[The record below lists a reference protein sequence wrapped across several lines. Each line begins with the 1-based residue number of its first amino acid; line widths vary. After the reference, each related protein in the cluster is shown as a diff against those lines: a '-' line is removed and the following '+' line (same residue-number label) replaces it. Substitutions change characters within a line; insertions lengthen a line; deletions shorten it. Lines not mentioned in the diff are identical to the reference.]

1 MINSFSMR
9 NAVKPLALAVTAAL
23 VLQGCAIPDIQTRD
37 AQVALPSNYQSSLSS
52 EHVKIDW
59 NEWFEDPHL
68 IELIDT
74 ALANNQEVAMMLQRI
89 NMAANEVYAREGE
102 YLPSVSAGAEAETG
116 KVGEYTRDGAVEEQL
131 HIRED
136 KDFPDP
142 LANLR
147 LGLNASWE
155 LDVWHKLRDAS
166 KVASL
171 ENLASIESRQ
181 FFITEMV
188 AEVAKTYYELLALDN
203 HLSNLDAT
211 IALQKN
217 VLNTIQ
223 KLKQFGRSSSLPVA
237 RFNAEVNKNLS
248 ERYIVQQEIVE
259 TENKLN
265 LLLGRAP
272 QHIERDADQLMSA
285 KLHKPAAGVPSE
297 LLTNRSDIREA
308 ELELAAAKLNI
319 SVAKANFYPS
329 FALHAGIGLE
339 AFDAKYLFNTPESV
353 AYSLS
358 GDIFAP
364 LINRRA
370 IEAQYKDASAAQIQ
384 AAYEYE
390 YTIVRAV
397 SEVSSGLS
405 KLDNLNNSFALKS
418 KQIEALDQSVDV
430 ANKLFAS
437 ARGEYLEVLLAQRE
451 SLEAKNALID
461 TRKEQLTALVEL
473 YQSLGGGWKEAVSE
487 NANLTGIDKNTG

>member
-171 ENLASIESRQ
+171 EYLASIESRQ

-211 IALQKN
+211 IAL
-217 VLNTIQ
+217 
-223 KLKQFGRSSSLPVA
+223 RSSSLPVA

>member
-171 ENLASIESRQ
+171 EYLASIESRQ

-370 IEAQYKDASAAQIQ
+370 SAAQIQ